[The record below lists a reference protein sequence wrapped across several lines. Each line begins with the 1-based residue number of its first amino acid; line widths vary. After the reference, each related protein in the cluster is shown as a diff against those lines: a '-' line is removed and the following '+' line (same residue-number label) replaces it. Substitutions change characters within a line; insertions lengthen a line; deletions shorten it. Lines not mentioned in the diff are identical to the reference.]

1 VEILNFGHWDLFVIC
16 DLSFVICDLKNYI
29 LEWNVLLYQSQFW
42 KLYLV
47 HNTRFHHQRR
57 EKMWRLYLIAALV
70 LTLVLLCAGFS
81 FAQQPKKVGGR
92 IIVCMIQLEHA
103 DAEYIATVLK
113 PFLSPEGSI
122 VPYKTTNTL
131 IIKDREPVVNMLAEI
146 IKGKPCTPISE
157 QGIGVGPR

>member
-1 VEILNFGHWDLFVIC
+1 M
-16 DLSFVICDLKNYI
+16 
-29 LEWNVLLYQSQFW
+29 
-42 KLYLV
+42 
-47 HNTRFHHQRR
+47 RR
-57 EKMWRLYLIAALV
+57 PYLIAALV
-70 LTLVLLCAGFS
+70 LTLVLLCAGFAL
-81 FAQQPKKVGGR
+81 AQQGKKVGGH

-103 DAEYIATVLK
+103 DAEYLASVLK

-157 QGIGVGPR
+157 QPEVETGLQQEEAFLDR